1 MILVTAATGQLGQQ
15 VIEALIKAGTEPS
28 QIIAGVRNPQKAQSL
43 EALGVQIRPF
53 DYSQPDTLDGAL
65 QGVDRLLLISGTNF
79 GQRVQEHQNVIE
91 AAKNAGVKLLAYT
104 SILNAG
110 EMLIAGEHKGT
121 EAVLKASGVPYV
133 LLRNGWYN
141 ENYLGS
147 IQQAAASGTLFG
159 AAGEGRVSSAARADY
174 AEAAAQVLL
183 TEGHE
188 NQTYELGGSS
198 FSFPELAS
206 EISRQTGKNVQYQN
220 LPEQDYENLL
230 VQIGLPAPY
239 AHTLADADTGIV
251 RGELFTERDDLTRL
265 LGRPAVTIAETVTQA
280 LQLVNQ
286 A

>member
-159 AAGEGRVSSAARADY
+159 AAGEGRVSSAARTDY